1 MFCLPSFILF
11 RMPFPLQRGLTVS
24 QLLGL
29 SLSNSP
35 GVVHLCLPWGP
46 TLGPRI
52 SFSSRQGV
60 QTFLSSVPTPDI
72 FHFCPFPSPGP
83 RGQCHELPGSLSP
96 GSQMP
101 QLGSIAPLQVYSR
114 WVCSCP
120 GRRKLEGPADG
131 TAVMPHPWNFCLMP
145 LSLLQLPQSRQI

>member
-72 FHFCPFPSPGP
+72 FHFRPFPSPGAA
-83 RGQCHELPGSLSP
+83 RLPVPWLPNATAGKHSSP
-96 GSQMP
+96 PGV
-101 QLGSIAPLQVYSR
+101 LQVGLLLPRTQEVRGASR
-114 WVCSCP
+114 WYGCHATP
-120 GRRKLEGPADG
+120 LE
-131 TAVMPHPWNFCLMP
+131 
-145 LSLLQLPQSRQI
+145 LLPYAIKPSSTTPV